1 MSAHTRAWTT
11 RAARP
16 DAGSSLVELSV
27 TVVVAS
33 LLMACVT
40 GVFLGGLRT
49 IRSVD
54 VSTSSVADAR
64 LAMETVSRSLRV
76 AYQPPSASAAV
87 VSATPS
93 SLSFWALLNTSGAP
107 STTEPA
113 PTLVQY
119 SYDGRCLNQ
128 TQTRAGATRTSC
140 LVRTARAPLFTY
152 YPTGALDAGGAGPA
166 AIDATPQVRTAD
178 LNTIQSVQVAVTVQ
192 DPDRPGTVGVP
203 VTVQVTLA
211 NVVAAT
217 AAGA

>member
-1 MSAHTRAWTT
+1 MRAQPRAWTT
-11 RAARP
+11 AAARR

-27 TVVVAS
+27 AVVVAS

-54 VSTSSVADAR
+54 LSTSSVADAR
-64 LAMETVSRSLRV
+64 LAMETVSRTLRV

-93 SLSFWALLNTSGAP
+93 SLSFWALLNGGVP
-107 STTEPA
+107 SATEPA
-113 PTLVQY
+113 PTLVEY
-119 SYDGRCLNQ
+119 SYDGRCLEQ
-128 TQTRAGATRTSC
+128 TRTRAGVTATSC
-140 LVRTARAPLFTY
+140 LVRTARAPVFTY
-152 YPTGALDAGGAGPA
+152 YPTGALDTGGAPA
-166 AIDATPQVRTAD
+166 APIDATPSVRTAD
-178 LNTIQSVQVAVTVQ
+178 LGSIQSVQVAVTVQ
-192 DPDRPGTVGVP
+192 NPDHPESAGVP

-211 NVVAAT
+211 NVVAAA